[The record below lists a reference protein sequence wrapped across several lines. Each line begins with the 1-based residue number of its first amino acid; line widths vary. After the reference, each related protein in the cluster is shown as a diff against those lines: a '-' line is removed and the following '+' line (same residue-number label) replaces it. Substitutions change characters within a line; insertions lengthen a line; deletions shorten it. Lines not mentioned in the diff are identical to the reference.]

1 MTTLF
6 KKQKL
11 ALVLFTA
18 PLLIVFTAIIIVPLI
33 QSAAMSFTNWDG
45 VNTPT
50 MAGLDN
56 YKRLFASPDLLIS
69 MRNSVLY
76 SVVLTVYQLGLGT
89 FFAFVLVNVQI
100 KCKRFFKDTFFLP
113 MVLSVTVVSQLWI
126 AIYHGD
132 FGLINQ
138 AAKALGSDWRQYWL
152 SEPVKGLIAV
162 VLTESWRGLGY
173 HMLIIYAAMQNVPK
187 MYYEASTIDGASTA
201 QQFRHITLPLI
212 AQTLKVC
219 FIMCITFGFRAF
231 EQIFIMTSGGPGNYT
246 YTLSIMLYKAIFG
259 LQKYGYASAIA
270 VVIVILCVGI
280 MQLIERLLRRTE
292 IEY

>member
-18 PLLIVFTAIIIVPLI
+18 PLLIIFFVIIILPLI
-33 QSAAMSFTNWDG
+33 QSGVMSFTNWDG
-45 VNTPT
+45 VNASEF
-50 MAGLDN
+50 AGLDN
-56 YKRLFASPDLLIS
+56 YKRLFNSPDLSIA

-76 SVVLTVYQLGLGT
+76 SIVLTIYQLGLGT
-89 FFAFVLVNVQI
+89 FFAFVLVNVKI
-100 KCKRFFKDTFFLP
+100 KFKRFFKDAFFLP

-152 SEPVKGLIAV
+152 SEPIKGLIAV
-162 VLTESWRGLGY
+162 VLTESWRGMGY

-187 MYYEASTIDGASTA
+187 MYYEASTIDGASTG
-201 QQFRHITLPLI
+201 QQFRKITFPLI
-212 AQTLKVC
+212 AQTLKIC

-231 EQIFIMTSGGPGNYT
+231 EQIFIMTGGGPGNYT
-246 YTLSIMLYKAIFG
+246 YTLSIMLYKALFG

-280 MQLIERLLRRTE
+280 MQLIERLLYKTE